1 MIKLAIAGTGTIAKT
16 HARAAQSLDNCE
28 LSAAVNHRAESLR
41 EFANCYSIERQYLS
55 LDELIVDGDI
65 DALIICTPNA
75 LHAPQ
80 TAAALKNGIHVL
92 VEKPMALNAA
102 EAKAALVLSELCRA
116 SLQVGHCLR
125 FLPDVVALRDK
136 IAEGVIGQIIRTRS
150 VAAHYNWGPSGWFT
164 DPQLAG
170 GGALIDMGIHAID
183 TVRCTLG
190 DPRPLSV
197 YANIDTHYGDH
208 AVDDTGVVSI
218 SWSNEVTSIVEFG
231 WWYPHDAGVVANS
244 EYVASEGYARLLP
257 SAIHC
262 LDSQAVQP
270 TPVETVS
277 SNIDDIDRL
286 FEQMYRDQLAAF
298 LRCIENGIAPAPGAR
313 EGFIN
318 MQIVDAAYESSRS
331 GQVVWIEEG
340 A

>member
-16 HARAAQSLDNCE
+16 HARAAKSLDNCE

-41 EFANCYSIERQYLS
+41 EFANCFGIERQYLS
-55 LDELIVDGDI
+55 LDEMIVDGGI

-80 TAAALKNGIHVL
+80 TMEALKNGIHVL

-102 EAKAALVLSELCRA
+102 EAKAVLALSELCRA
-116 SLQVGHCLR
+116 SLQVAHCLR

-136 IAEGVIGQIIRTRS
+136 IEVGVIGHIIRTRS

-190 DPRPLSV
+190 DPRALSV
-197 YANIDTHYGDH
+197 FANIDTHYGDY
-208 AVDDTGVVSI
+208 AVDDNGVIGI

-231 WWYPHDAGVVANS
+231 WWYPYDAGVVANS

-257 SAIHC
+257 SAIHR
-262 LDSQAVQP
+262 LDAKAGQP
-270 TPVETVS
+270 KSVETVS

-286 FEQMYRDQLAAF
+286 FERMYRDQLAAF
-298 LRCIENGIAPAPGAR
+298 LHCIENGAAPMPGAR